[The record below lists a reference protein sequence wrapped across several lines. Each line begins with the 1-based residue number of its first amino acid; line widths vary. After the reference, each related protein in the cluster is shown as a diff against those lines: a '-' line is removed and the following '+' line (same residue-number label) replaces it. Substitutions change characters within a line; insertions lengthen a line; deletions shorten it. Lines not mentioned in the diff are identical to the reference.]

1 MTFGANETDR
11 NVWPETKLSTSKNVS
26 VDQIIVNA
34 KRQSSKKICL
44 KCCKKENKLVRIK
57 TFDGQYL

>member
-11 NVWPETKLSTSKNVS
+11 NVRPETKLSTSKNVS

-34 KRQSSKKICL
+34 KASIIKKNFFEML
-44 KCCKKENKLVRIK
+44 
-57 TFDGQYL
+57 